1 MRARWVLLTA
11 ALLVSSVASPSLGAP
26 IMDWDPAYFYEP
38 GATPSNSIPLSEL
51 KIVGI
56 ISAFGPP
63 LAFLDATDLT
73 KDYTFYLYGL
83 ISNGTATIGPPATE
97 FYITTYTGGT
107 IEVYEGTPR
116 DAVFDPNPPNLNVP
130 STFVNGTLILSGTV
144 SNFFTQTNNF
154 TPNMT
159 GNAEGD
165 ITWTGGS
172 LIGHVGG
179 ANPCPALF
187 TGGMTWLPSV
197 NIAGYLFRHDGKID
211 HECPTPSRSSTWG
224 RMKSLYR

>member
-1 MRARWVLLTA
+1 VTA
-11 ALLVSSVASPSLGAP
+11 SASP
-26 IMDWDPAYFYEP
+26 IVDWDPAYFYEP
-38 GATPSNSIPLSEL
+38 GAAFNNSIPGTEL

-56 ISAFGPP
+56 VSAFGPP
-63 LAFLDATDLT
+63 LAFLNANDPS
-73 KDYTFYLYGL
+73 KDYTFYVYGL
-83 ISNGTATIGPPATE
+83 ISNGTATFGPPATE

-116 DAVFDPNPPNLNVP
+116 DAVFDPNPPNANVP

-144 SNFFTQTNNF
+144 SNFFTQSNNF
-154 TPNMT
+154 TANMT
-159 GNAEGD
+159 GNSEGN

-172 LIGHVGG
+172 LIGYVLDGG
-179 ANPCPALF
+179 TPCPALF

-197 NIAGYLFRHDGKID
+197 NIQGYLFRHDGKID
-211 HECPTPSRSSTWG
+211 HECPTPAKTSTWG